1 MKKKRGFTLI
11 ELLVVIAIIG
21 ILAGIVLVSLGT
33 ARTKAKDARIKGE
46 ITQIRTIA
54 EMIQGDQASY
64 AKLCN
69 GAIIDVRT
77 DATWAAGTPY
87 GGQLTSLVTDI
98 KAQQATATDPVCSSS
113 GSAYCVSALMNTGLV
128 CVDSAGKTGSA
139 ACAAQ
144 ACP

>member
-1 MKKKRGFTLI
+1 MEKKGFTLI

-21 ILAGIVLVSLGT
+21 ILASIVLVSLGT

-46 ITQIRTIA
+46 ITQIRSIA
-54 EMIQGDQASY
+54 EMIQSDQNAY
-64 AKLCN
+64 TKLCN
-69 GAIIDVRT
+69 GAIVDIRT
-77 DATWAAGTPY
+77 DATWVAGTPY
-87 GGQLTSLVTDI
+87 GAQLTSLVTDI
-98 KAQQATATDPVCSSS
+98 KAQQSTGTDPICSSS
-113 GSAYCVSALMNTGLV
+113 GSAYCVSALMNTGIV